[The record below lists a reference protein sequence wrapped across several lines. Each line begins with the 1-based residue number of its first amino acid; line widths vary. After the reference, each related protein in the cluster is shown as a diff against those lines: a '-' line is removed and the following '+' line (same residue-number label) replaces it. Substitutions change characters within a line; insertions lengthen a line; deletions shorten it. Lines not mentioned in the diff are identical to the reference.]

1 MDVYT
6 FYAQEPVAC
15 DTKDTCVYV
24 MTLPPVIFRTVNQQV
39 DTTFQTWN
47 YKARPLLR
55 IKGGTFQT
63 CQYARLNENTN
74 VCYV

>member
-1 MDVYT
+1 MDIYT

-24 MTLPPVIFRTVNQQV
+24 IILPPMICRTVNQQV
-39 DTTFQTWN
+39 DTTFQTCN

-55 IKGGTFQT
+55 IKGGTLTYFNM
-63 CQYARLNENTN
+63 LG
-74 VCYV
+74 